1 MEQYISKDAVVA
13 EIQGY
18 ISGYKDILSKV
29 DEKCLEYAEGIEA
42 KIDILQ
48 HLLSFL
54 DSLEVKDVDVEKE
67 SELIANSIMISVQA
81 NLYHTNVYNY
91 EKRCYKHS
99 DLKDAARKLIMGLP
113 DAETVTVGQSQSVQV
128 YKYDDRQ
135 VIPNVGIGF
144 VIRYMES
151 GVTSYQ
157 PVVFTKASF
166 NVDGIEA
173 ATQEEEIEFQ
183 TTELEASLMRD
194 DSTNHVW
201 RIVGEEQTTEA
212 SAEAVVRTLLNITGA
227 EDENQWERNRLFTN
241 SKGNKR
247 SFKVVS

>member
-1 MEQYISKDAVVA
+1 MANGKVITGYSKPYVALYASSNNTVTYSSGMPLARGVDVSVEPETGDAVNFYADNVLA
-13 EIQGY
+13 ESVGGVFTGATITMT
-18 ISGYKDILSKV
+18 V
-29 DEKCLEYAEGIEA
+29 DG
-42 KIDILQ
+42 
-48 HLLSFL
+48 
-54 DSLEVKDVDVEKE
+54 
-67 SELIANSIMISVQA
+67 
-81 NLYHTNVYNY
+81 
-91 EKRCYKHS
+91 
-99 DLKDAARKLIMGLP
+99 LKDAARKLIMGLP

-166 NVDGIEA
+166 SVDGIEA

-194 DSTNHVW
+194 DTTNHVW

-212 SAEAVVRTLLNITGA
+212 AAEAVVRALLNITGA
-227 EDENQWERNRLFTN
+227 
-241 SKGNKR
+241 
-247 SFKVVS
+247 

>member
-1 MEQYISKDAVVA
+1 MANGKVITGYSKPYVALYASSNNTVTYSSGMPLARGVDVSVEPETGDAVNFYADNVLA
-13 EIQGY
+13 ESVGGVFTGATITMT
-18 ISGYKDILSKV
+18 V
-29 DEKCLEYAEGIEA
+29 DG
-42 KIDILQ
+42 
-48 HLLSFL
+48 
-54 DSLEVKDVDVEKE
+54 
-67 SELIANSIMISVQA
+67 
-81 NLYHTNVYNY
+81 
-91 EKRCYKHS
+91 
-99 DLKDAARKLIMGLP
+99 LKDAARKLIMGLP

-144 VIRYMES
+144 IIRYMES

-166 NVDGIEA
+166 SVDGIEA

-212 SAEAVVRTLLNITGA
+212 AAEAVVRALLNITGA
-227 EDENQWERNRLFTN
+227 
-241 SKGNKR
+241 
-247 SFKVVS
+247 

>member
-1 MEQYISKDAVVA
+1 MANGKVITGYSKPYVALYASSNNTVTYSSGMPLARGVDVSVEPETGDAVNFYADNVLA
-13 EIQGY
+13 ESVGGVFTGATITMT
-18 ISGYKDILSKV
+18 V
-29 DEKCLEYAEGIEA
+29 DG
-42 KIDILQ
+42 
-48 HLLSFL
+48 
-54 DSLEVKDVDVEKE
+54 
-67 SELIANSIMISVQA
+67 
-81 NLYHTNVYNY
+81 
-91 EKRCYKHS
+91 
-99 DLKDAARKLIMGLP
+99 LKDAARKLIMGLP

-144 VIRYMES
+144 IIRYMES

-166 NVDGIEA
+166 SVDGIEA

-183 TTELEASLMRD
+183 TTELEAALMRD

-212 SAEAVVRTLLNITGA
+212 AAEAVVRALLNITGA
-227 EDENQWERNRLFTN
+227 
-241 SKGNKR
+241 
-247 SFKVVS
+247 